1 MYTMKPQIIT
11 ISGPPGSG
19 TSTVSRNVAES
30 LDYSRFASGDFMR
43 NLARER
49 GISLQ
54 ELTDLAEDNP
64 EIDQKIDSKVQN
76 LADADELV
84 VDSRLG
90 FHFIPESFAVYLEV
104 NFDVAAKRI
113 YQDKDKRKEEGERDA
128 ESIKETKAQI
138 IERLESERKRY
149 KDLYNIDH
157 TNHTHYDLI
166 IRTDDKTVETITN
179 IIIREYK
186 SWLQKEDPSR
196 TSNIEP

>member
-1 MYTMKPQIIT
+1 MKPKIIT

-19 TSTVSRNVAES
+19 TSTVSRNVADS

-49 GISLQ
+49 GVSLQ
-54 ELTDLAEDNP
+54 KLTDKAEKNP
-64 EIDQKIDSKVQN
+64 EIDKKIDAKVQD
-76 LADADELV
+76 LADADQLV

-104 NFDVAAKRI
+104 DFDTAAKRI
-113 YQDKDKRKEEGERDA
+113 FGDKDQRQEQAERKAD
-128 ESIKETKAQI
+128 SIEETKQQI

-149 KDLYNIDH
+149 KNLYNIDH

-186 SWLQKEDPSR
+186 SWLQKDNPETVSD
-196 TSNIEP
+196 IES

>member
-1 MYTMKPQIIT
+1 MKPKIIT

-30 LDYSRFASGDFMR
+30 LDYSRFSSGDFMR

-54 ELTDLAEDNP
+54 KLTHEAENNP
-64 EIDQKIDSKVQN
+64 EIDRKIDAKVQN
-76 LADADELV
+76 LADANELV
-84 VDSRLG
+84 VDSRLA

-104 NFDVAAKRI
+104 KFDNAAKRI
-113 YQDKDKRKEEGERDA
+113 FNDKDERKEQGEKEAD
-128 ESIKETKAQI
+128 SIEETKKQI
-138 IERLESERKRY
+138 VQRLESERKRY
-149 KDLYNIDH
+149 KELYSIDH
-157 TNHTHYDLI
+157 TNHTHYDLV

-186 SWLQKEDPSR
+186 SWPQKEDPS
-196 TSNIEP
+196 SVSKI

>member
-1 MYTMKPQIIT
+1 MKPKIIT

-19 TSTVSRNVAES
+19 TTTVSRNVSEN

-54 ELTDLAEDNP
+54 KLIEKAENNP
-64 EIDQKIDSKVQN
+64 EIDRKIDAKVQN
-76 LADADELV
+76 LADGDELV
-84 VDSRLG
+84 VDSRLA

-104 NFDVAAKRI
+104 NFDNAAQRV
-113 YQDKDKRKEEGERDA
+113 YEDKDQRKKNAERDA
-128 ESIKETKAQI
+128 DSIKETKKQI
-138 IERLESERKRY
+138 IERLESERERY
-149 KDLYNIDH
+149 KNLYNIDH

-166 IRTDDKTVETITN
+166 IRTDDKTVKTITN

-186 SWLQKEDPSR
+186 SWLKQ
-196 TSNIEP
+196 